1 MKNPSNRNNL
11 IAFIYLKSTQY
22 FRRMLT
28 IFVTLLLNFTR
39 SLTFKLE
46 KSKLNLNKNKEE
58 KLNFH
63 ALTPEVVE
71 NNETIDF
78 YINSMQWAVQKNDC
92 YNIAI
97 MGIYGSGKSTIIQS
111 FFNKHDYYSRVMVSL
126 ANFEDGKDLGGLEKS
141 VIQQIF
147 YTVKESKLPNSG
159 LKRIKNHSI
168 SETHL
173 SYIKLVLT
181 CFLFSII
188 IYPKTLC
195 FLKLES
201 IYNNHLPEV
210 QFFAIL
216 FLLILCF
223 FYFKKYRYLIQ
234 KFGVKLNLQNAEI
247 SIPHAQNKSIINEYL
262 DELIYFFEKNHRD
275 IVVFEDL
282 DRFKDKGIFSKL
294 RELNFLLNNHEIIKK
309 KGKIT
314 FLYAIKDD
322 IFGNNSGAKR
332 TKFFDFI
339 LPVISVMNSSNS
351 YAQIKNLLSEDQCE
365 KLSNDFLKGISYY
378 INDLRLLKN
387 ICNEFVIYKTLI
399 NDIPKIDYSHD
410 NFFAMVIYKN
420 YFPTDFNNLLKDQ
433 GELYFI
439 LNTEYR
445 KKLCDYYSIE
455 IQKQITEIQ
464 KEIENY
470 NESDEGDKAISVL
483 KNRKNSLEK
492 INVLRMPLSELT
504 SKNGL
509 INFNNK
515 VNQSDENQNLHSVF
529 ESELIQY
536 LVKNGFLDENYQ
548 LYISHYIDGGLT
560 KNDISFVLH
569 VNESRETSINY
580 DFNLTFISEILSRIQ
595 LNKFSTPQMLNFS
608 VIDYLIITGS
618 DKLKKDIFQPI
629 SQLNQKQT
637 DFIEKYLERGINLNN
652 FFAEL
657 VNVNDKVLDRLL
669 NSSISCEL
677 ISRAILDF
685 LISIPEVKLN
695 TLLKSNLKLSSFI
708 STSGLLLD
716 MLYIEDDKLVQFM
729 SSIKHVKLKNLN
741 YSVEQKRLL
750 TIEKEQLFEVDINN
764 ITVLYNTLFIS
775 NSNETR
781 TDISPILTLLF
792 ENWDSDSLDYL
803 LSSKNFVRTIYFGS
817 KIIHDENEEFLLNLI
832 DIVVESED
840 DQEESL
846 LNLIFEK
853 TSTIITGLN
862 SISNIEIQKYL
873 IQNNRI
879 KLTWNNLITYQNQQY
894 EENLQDSEIGEDLIK
909 FIESNSIN
917 ETLDF
922 GLKQFPTIDDDDF
935 LNFKLRILL
944 DSRIDQVTFLKMVN
958 TVDEE
963 FIDQIEISV
972 WNYSQIEILI
982 QTKLINLSIE
992 WVQYLRHEEWDDL
1005 IIDLYITRIS
1015 DLIENYETFSISCS
1029 DLSELLISNVTIENK
1044 ISLFLKYNFTSHNEE
1059 NKVDQNVLIFSN
1071 QYFNQISFNFQ
1082 QMMPILKFTDSKDQT
1097 LSKKFAIK
1105 LLKNVRTDSEI
1116 KQIILGL
1123 NLKEFNS
1130 LWNYS
1135 SNMQDFQ
1142 NSKEN
1147 IEIFNFLTEKGLV
1160 GVLKIRKRDGKLLV
1174 YKKKQK

>member
-1 MKNPSNRNNL
+1 
-11 IAFIYLKSTQY
+11 
-22 FRRMLT
+22 
-28 IFVTLLLNFTR
+28 
-39 SLTFKLE
+39 
-46 KSKLNLNKNKEE
+46 
-58 KLNFH
+58 
-63 ALTPEVVE
+63 
-71 NNETIDF
+71 
-78 YINSMQWAVQKNDC
+78 
-92 YNIAI
+92 
-97 MGIYGSGKSTIIQS
+97 
-111 FFNKHDYYSRVMVSL
+111 
-126 ANFEDGKDLGGLEKS
+126 
-141 VIQQIF
+141 
-147 YTVKESKLPNSG
+147 
-159 LKRIKNHSI
+159 
-168 SETHL
+168 
-173 SYIKLVLT
+173 
-181 CFLFSII
+181 
-188 IYPKTLC
+188 
-195 FLKLES
+195 
-201 IYNNHLPEV
+201 
-210 QFFAIL
+210 
-216 FLLILCF
+216 
-223 FYFKKYRYLIQ
+223 
-234 KFGVKLNLQNAEI
+234 
-247 SIPHAQNKSIINEYL
+247 
-262 DELIYFFEKNHRD
+262 
-275 IVVFEDL
+275 
-282 DRFKDKGIFSKL
+282 
-294 RELNFLLNNHEIIKK
+294 
-309 KGKIT
+309 
-314 FLYAIKDD
+314 
-322 IFGNNSGAKR
+322 
-332 TKFFDFI
+332 
-339 LPVISVMNSSNS
+339 
-351 YAQIKNLLSEDQCE
+351 
-365 KLSNDFLKGISYY
+365 
-378 INDLRLLKN
+378 
-387 ICNEFVIYKTLI
+387 
-399 NDIPKIDYSHD
+399 
-410 NFFAMVIYKN
+410 
-420 YFPTDFNNLLKDQ
+420 
-433 GELYFI
+433 
-439 LNTEYR
+439 
-445 KKLCDYYSIE
+445 
-455 IQKQITEIQ
+455 
-464 KEIENY
+464 
-470 NESDEGDKAISVL
+470 
-483 KNRKNSLEK
+483 
-492 INVLRMPLSELT
+492 
-504 SKNGL
+504 
-509 INFNNK
+509 
-515 VNQSDENQNLHSVF
+515 
-529 ESELIQY
+529 
-536 LVKNGFLDENYQ
+536 
-548 LYISHYIDGGLT
+548 
-560 KNDISFVLH
+560 
-569 VNESRETSINY
+569 
-580 DFNLTFISEILSRIQ
+580 
-595 LNKFSTPQMLNFS
+595 
-608 VIDYLIITGS
+608 
-618 DKLKKDIFQPI
+618 
-629 SQLNQKQT
+629 
-637 DFIEKYLERGINLNN
+637 
-652 FFAEL
+652 
-657 VNVNDKVLDRLL
+657 
-669 NSSISCEL
+669 
-677 ISRAILDF
+677 
-685 LISIPEVKLN
+685 
-695 TLLKSNLKLSSFI
+695 
-708 STSGLLLD
+708 
-716 MLYIEDDKLVQFM
+716 
-729 SSIKHVKLKNLN
+729 
-741 YSVEQKRLL
+741 
-750 TIEKEQLFEVDINN
+750 
-764 ITVLYNTLFIS
+764 LFIS